1 VIVLSEIEQIFISFA
16 SGLKLIIE
24 VSSVVIIGLG
34 LAAALYL
41 FLRTIIS
48 RNAIQYLRLRLVFGR
63 FLVIALE
70 FQLAADIIG
79 TAIAP
84 SWEQIAQLAAIAL
97 IRTFLSYFLNRE
109 IKMEEGQAL
118 KTQPNTS
125 RKP

>member
-1 VIVLSEIEQIFISFA
+1 LSEIEQIFISFA

-84 SWEQIAQLAAIAL
+84 SW
-97 IRTFLSYFLNRE
+97 
-109 IKMEEGQAL
+109 
-118 KTQPNTS
+118 
-125 RKP
+125 